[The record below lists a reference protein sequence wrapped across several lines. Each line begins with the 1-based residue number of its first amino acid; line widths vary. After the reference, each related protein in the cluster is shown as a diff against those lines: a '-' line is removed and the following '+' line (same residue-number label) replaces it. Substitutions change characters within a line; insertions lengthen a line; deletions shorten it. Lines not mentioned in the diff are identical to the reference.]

1 MEQSPAGT
9 GPHSDRYHAREPR
22 ARAAAAALAI
32 EAAVIAAIIYGLAG
46 PAAFLLPVRASLV
59 SIALDPPPQP
69 KERLKAS
76 GSTENG
82 RAAPPSLKAEAAPV
96 VAPLR
101 VIAQPSPVPAANVPA
116 ASIGVKAGA
125 AAQPGVGGG
134 AGGLGTGAGSGT
146 GGNGTGD
153 GNGDGDGGGSDPDW
167 IGGKIRDK
175 DYPKALR
182 EANVSGTTVTE
193 IAVGPAGR
201 ATGCR
206 VTRSSGNRELDS
218 TTCRLV
224 LERFRF
230 KPARNS
236 AGQAVAA
243 QIEYEQEWDAPPPPP
258 PDPGER

>member
-1 MEQSPAGT
+1 M
-9 GPHSDRYHAREPR
+9 REPR

-32 EAAVIAAIIYGLAG
+32 EAVVIAAIIYGLAG
-46 PAAFLLPVRASLV
+46 PAALLLPVPASLV

-101 VIAQPSPVPAANVPA
+101 VIVEPSPVPAAKVPA

-125 AAQPGVGGG
+125 AAQPGAGSG

-153 GNGDGDGGGSDPDW
+153 GNGDGDGGGTDPDW

-182 EANVSGTTVTE
+182 EANISGTTVTQ

-206 VTRSSGNRELDS
+206 VTRSSGSRELDS

-230 KPARNS
+230 KPARNA

>member
-1 MEQSPAGT
+1 MA
-9 GPHSDRYHAREPR
+9 
-22 ARAAAAALAI
+22 
-32 EAAVIAAIIYGLAG
+32 
-46 PAAFLLPVRASLV
+46 LLPPAPTSLV

-76 GSTENG
+76 GSAENG
-82 RAAPPSLKAEAAPV
+82 RAAPPSLKSEAAPV
-96 VAPLR
+96 VTPLR
-101 VIAQPSPVPAANVPA
+101 VIVEPSPVPAAKIPA
-116 ASIGVKAGA
+116 ASIGVNAGA
-125 AAQPGVGGG
+125 AAQPGAGSG
-134 AGGLGTGAGSGT
+134 AGGLGTGTGSGT

-153 GNGDGDGGGSDPDW
+153 GNGDGEGGGSDPDW
-167 IGGKIRDK
+167 IGGKIK
-175 DYPKALR
+175 NGDYPKALR
-182 EANVSGTTVTE
+182 EANVSGTTVAQ

-230 KPARNS
+230 KPARNA

-258 PDPGER
+258 PEVNER

>member
-1 MEQSPAGT
+1 MDQSLALT
-9 GPHSDRYHAREPR
+9 GPQPDRYDAREPR

-32 EAAVIAAIIYGLAG
+32 EAALIAGIIFGLTG
-46 PAAFLLPVRASLV
+46 PVALLPSAPASLI

-96 VAPLR
+96 VAPLVV
-101 VIAQPSPVPAANVPA
+101 VIPPRPVPAAKLPA

-125 AAQPGVGGG
+125 AAQPGAGSG
-134 AGGLGTGAGSGT
+134 AGGLGTGTGSGS
-146 GGNGTGD
+146 GGTGS
-153 GNGDGDGGGSDPDW
+153 GDGIGDGAGGGSDPDW

-182 EANVSGTTVTE
+182 EANISGTTVTE
-193 IAVGPAGR
+193 IAVGTAGR

-206 VTRSSGNRELDS
+206 VTRSSGSRELDAV
-218 TTCRLV
+218 TCRLV
-224 LERFRF
+224 LERFKF
-230 KPARNS
+230 KPARNA
-236 AGQAVAA
+236 AGQAVPS

-258 PDPGER
+258 PQAG